1 VVASELRPPFI
12 FALSFAFEGELR
24 FTVLFHL
31 IFQNLFIRGT
41 YLLSRAVA
49 PTLDRMG
56 IAMQT
61 LRDYVNDKSNAFV
74 VESGLIVA
82 LIAFV
87 IALRVMQFV
96 HGS

>member
-1 VVASELRPPFI
+1 LFWTAGGLWQRR
-12 FALSFAFEGELR
+12 FEQE
-24 FTVLFHL
+24 
-31 IFQNLFIRGT
+31 I
-41 YLLSRAVA
+41 S
-49 PTLDRMG
+49 
-56 IAMQT
+56 MQT

-87 IALRVMQFV
+87 IVLRVVQFA

>member
-1 VVASELRPPFI
+1 
-12 FALSFAFEGELR
+12 
-24 FTVLFHL
+24 
-31 IFQNLFIRGT
+31 
-41 YLLSRAVA
+41 
-49 PTLDRMG
+49 
-56 IAMQT
+56 MQT

-87 IALRVMQFV
+87 IVLRVVQFA